1 MTIQYHDYSIPR
13 LFNTTTIQYHDYS
26 IPRLF
31 NTTTIQYHD
40 YSIPRLFNTTTIQY
54 HDYSIPRLFN
64 TTTIQYHDYSIPR
77 LFNTTI
83 WRRSCVS
90 TARGKHGISIL
101 SLDPSARSTH
111 ALCSDFSFDAW
122 TRYFHTYT
130 RKSSHF
136 NPAHPISAAAY
147 TASGGRLVF
156 SLARCVACAV
166 AWREEDVRAGLGGK
180 ARALNVYRGCEM
192 EVDLF
197 PESDTDGSENVKRTQ
212 SLEEQEQKLWRADR
226 GVRVGPFGDGGGE
239 DAILA
244 RRDSEEWQSVWL
256 DELEKRDSVIAEMSI
271 GDDGPADA
279 NPNEPDEQQQQQQV
293 NPSPPASPSR
303 PQHRASI
310 HLSVPVLY
318 TDQEKNTPDSKFS
331 SDSSGTSTTS
341 RRRKGMLRKMRSW
354 LKTKRTQ
361 DESSAPTSLQNKMP
375 KDVWR
380 RRSEGLPHGN
390 TESATE
396 RARTFP
402 GFP

>member
-1 MTIQYHDYSIPR
+1 MAYPFCPSTPAPEVPTLSVPTSPSTPGLDTSTVLRDSIP
-13 LFNTTTIQYHDYS
+13 FVPDGQNTTT
-26 IPRLF
+26 
-31 NTTTIQYHD
+31 
-40 YSIPRLFNTTTIQY
+40 
-54 HDYSIPRLFN
+54 
-64 TTTIQYHDYSIPR
+64 
-77 LFNTTI
+77 
-83 WRRSCVS
+83 VAS
-90 TARGKHGISIL
+90 TAFAY
-101 SLDPSARSTH
+101 PSYIKKIH
-111 ALCSDFSFDAW
+111 LCNHPPA
-122 TRYFHTYT
+122 YT

-192 EVDLF
+192 EVRGGEGGERGWGGVLERCLRVWGIDYDGGEEEVANGGDDGGRVEKVDLF